1 MAYTAPIPPRYSPH
15 GSRMNRTKVIVLMTL
30 AVFVVVGVLMVLFFG
45 GLPPWP
51 VALCFIISHVVFCAI
66 VARVK
71 PFTGPY
77 RRPLVDPDPTD
88 WPGGD

>member
-1 MAYTAPIPPRYSPH
+1 MHPKR
-15 GSRMNRTKVIVLMTL
+15 VIVLMTL
-30 AVFVVVGVLMVLFFG
+30 AVFVVLGVLMVLFFG

-51 VALCFIISHVVFCAI
+51 VALCFAASHLAFCLI

-77 RRPLVDPDPTD
+77 RTPMEDPDPAD
-88 WPGGD
+88 WPD

>member
-1 MAYTAPIPPRYSPH
+1 MVSSAPSPPRYPAH
-15 GSRMNRTKVIVLMTL
+15 GSRMHRTRVITLMTL
-30 AVFVVVGVLMVLFFG
+30 AVFVVLGTLMVLFFG

-51 VALCFIISHVVFCAI
+51 VALCFATSHIAFCAI

-77 RRPLVDPDPTD
+77 RKPMVDPDPTD
-88 WPGGD
+88 WPG